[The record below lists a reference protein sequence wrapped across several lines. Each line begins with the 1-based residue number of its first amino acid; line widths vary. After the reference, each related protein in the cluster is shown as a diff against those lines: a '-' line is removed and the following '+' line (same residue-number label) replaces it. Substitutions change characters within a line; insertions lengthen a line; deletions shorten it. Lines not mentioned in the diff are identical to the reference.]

1 MLRALHGAGLMRRPL
16 SRSEASDPAASVQPL
31 PTPAPSAHASLP
43 DVRLPMGRRLT
54 SLQELPGISAPTSL
68 ENRIAKIS
76 TRTYLAALS
85 AYLSLG
91 GLGWNHL
98 LNMWSKAGVEPA
110 IGASAKLLKN
120 VVTYGG
126 GTVIGGLGLAFI
138 GAAYKGAAF
147 MQYAEANQFIS
158 RGGLLDSPAH
168 HRGTIQVVHF
178 LNQVVALLD
187 DQASHTFLTAVK
199 TALFSANF
207 ETTHA
212 DLLRLG
218 LTDQTGLSERSVI
231 TQALSHALGPHLET
245 RQTMAHEALAL
256 LETQD
261 MGAVTHMLARAQ
273 LLHSSNFDSYV
284 HYLRGLGAFENQEP
298 TSAQAMAAQAL
309 SGAYLLDSRGQSQ
322 APAAIALMQQLSQIM
337 PPTQHALLLAQ
348 LGEVLEQEGLRDFA
362 DLSAHP
368 EPQVS
373 LPAAQRLIDKIPALK
388 AAMQTL
394 EASSLAPLTA
404 WEIAQVQE
412 ILEERSEHYL
422 ALTAE
427 TPSPQQAARLREQ
440 CGDHEPILS
449 SNDYE
454 ASAFATVS
462 LSQHAKV
469 LASPESG
476 LGSVLLGLRL
486 GLYAPADADRDSLMH
501 ALADRLILQARSA
514 RCASQITAQTKS
526 PHSHIPS
533 PSAACLAPATRVA

>member
-1 MLRALHGAGLMRRPL
+1 MPPVLHGAGLMRRPL
-16 SRSEASDPAASVQPL
+16 PRSEASAPASVQL
-31 PTPAPSAHASLP
+31 PKAPAPSAHDRSP

-91 GLGWNHL
+91 GLGWNRL
-98 LNMWSKAGVEPA
+98 LNVWSKAGVEPA

-120 VVTYGG
+120 MITYGG

-138 GAAYKGAAF
+138 GAACKGAAF
-147 MQYAEANQFIS
+147 MQYAEANQFIG
-158 RGGLLDSPAH
+158 RGGLLDSPADH
-168 HRGTIQVVHF
+168 GDTIQVIHF
-178 LNQVVALLD
+178 LNQVLALLD
-187 DQASHTFLTAVK
+187 DQAGHTFLTAVK
-199 TALFSANF
+199 TALFSANY
-207 ETTHA
+207 ETAHA
-212 DLLRLG
+212 DLLSLVRKE
-218 LTDQTGLSERSVI
+218 QTQLPEKSAI
-231 TQALSHALGPHLET
+231 TKALAHALGPHLET
-245 RQTMAHEALAL
+245 RQMMAHEALAL

-261 MGAVTHMLARAQ
+261 MGAVTNMLARAQ
-273 LLHSSNFDSYV
+273 LLHSSSFDSYV
-284 HYLRGLGAFENQEP
+284 HYLRSLGAFENKEP
-298 TSAQAMAAQAL
+298 TSAQAMAAQAR
-309 SGAYLLDSRGQSQ
+309 SGAYIVDSHDQGQ
-322 APAAIALMQQLSQIM
+322 APAAIAWTQQLLQIM

-368 EPQVS
+368 DPQVS
-373 LPAAQRLIDKIPALK
+373 LPAAQRLIDKIPVLK

-394 EASSLAPLTA
+394 GASSLSPLTA

-462 LSQHAKV
+462 LSKYATV
-469 LASPESG
+469 LATEKSD
-476 LGSVLLGLRL
+476 LGRLLLSMRL
-486 GLYAPADADRDSLMH
+486 GLYAPAGEDREALMH
-501 ALADRLILQARSA
+501 ALADRLILQARSDRGA
-514 RCASQITAQTKS
+514 
-526 PHSHIPS
+526 
-533 PSAACLAPATRVA
+533 